1 MTVQKV
7 YHKVYIEDFEEVDY
21 HIIAIHTS
29 LEDYRLAY
37 FLNRDLEI
45 CLSKSTVDIQ
55 FQVKKGKTSFARFTF
70 EDEKK
75 VINWDLIQNKNEV
88 VGVEN
93 NAIQDLFSNTK
104 NTFSSSAYLLSEFK
118 KVDFFLKIENAAN
131 EINVSELVSKINA
144 IDNIN
149 MVYSIDKE
157 NIKSKNNLIF

>member
-131 EINVSELVSKINA
+131 EINVSEIVSKINA

-149 MVYSIDKE
+149 MVYCIDKE

>member
-45 CLSKSTVDIQ
+45 CLSKSNVDIQ

-88 VGVEN
+88 VGLEN
-93 NAIQDLFSNTK
+93 NTIQDLFSNTK
-104 NTFSSSAYLLSEFK
+104 NSFSSSAYLLSEFK

-131 EINVSELVSKINA
+131 EINVSEIVSKINA

>member
-55 FQVKKGKTSFARFTF
+55 FQVKKGKTSFVRFTF

-131 EINVSELVSKINA
+131 EINVSEIVSKINA

>member
-104 NTFSSSAYLLSEFK
+104 NNFSSSAYLLSEFK

-131 EINVSELVSKINA
+131 EINVSEIVSKINA

>member
-45 CLSKSTVDIQ
+45 CLSKSNVDIQ

-131 EINVSELVSKINA
+131 EINVSEIVSKINA

>member
-45 CLSKSTVDIQ
+45 CLSKSNVDIQ

-104 NTFSSSAYLLSEFK
+104 NTFSSSAYLLSK

>member
-45 CLSKSTVDIQ
+45 CLSKSNVDIQ

-88 VGVEN
+88 VGTEN
-93 NAIQDLFSNTK
+93 NTIQDLFSNTK
-104 NTFSSSAYLLSEFK
+104 NSFSSSAYLLSEFK

-131 EINVSELVSKINA
+131 EINVSEIVSKINA
-144 IDNIN
+144 IDSIN
-149 MVYSIDKE
+149 MVYNVDKE
-157 NIKSKNNLIF
+157 TIKSKNNLIF

>member
-45 CLSKSTVDIQ
+45 CLSKSNVDIQ

-131 EINVSELVSKINA
+131 EINVSEIVSKINA
-144 IDNIN
+144 IDSIT

-157 NIKSKNNLIF
+157 TIKSKNNLIF

>member
-131 EINVSELVSKINA
+131 EINVSEIVSKINA

>member
-1 MTVQKV
+1 MTTQKV

-45 CLSKSTVDIQ
+45 CLSKSNVDIQ
-55 FQVKKGKTSFARFTF
+55 FQVKKGTTSFARFTF
-70 EDEKK
+70 EDDKK

-88 VGVEN
+88 LGIEN
-93 NAIQDLFSNTK
+93 NTIQDLFSNTK

-131 EINVSELVSKINA
+131 EINVSEIVSKINA
-144 IDNIN
+144 IDSIN
-149 MVYSIDKE
+149 MVYNVDKE
-157 NIKSKNNLIF
+157 KIKSKNNLIF

>member
-45 CLSKSTVDIQ
+45 CLSKSNVDIQ

>member
-1 MTVQKV
+1 MTVPKV

-131 EINVSELVSKINA
+131 EINVSEIVSKINA

>member
-45 CLSKSTVDIQ
+45 CLSKSNVDIQ

-88 VGVEN
+88 VGIEN
-93 NAIQDLFSNTK
+93 NTIQDLFSNTK

-131 EINVSELVSKINA
+131 EINVSEIVSKINA
-144 IDNIN
+144 IDSIN
-149 MVYSIDKE
+149 MVYNVDKE
-157 NIKSKNNLIF
+157 TIKSKNNLIF

>member
-45 CLSKSTVDIQ
+45 CLSKSNVDIQ

-88 VGVEN
+88 VGIEN
-93 NAIQDLFSNTK
+93 NTIQDLFSNTK

-131 EINVSELVSKINA
+131 EINVSEIVSKINA
-144 IDNIN
+144 IESIN
-149 MVYSIDKE
+149 MVYNVDKE

>member
-131 EINVSELVSKINA
+131 EINVSEIVSKINA

-157 NIKSKNNLIF
+157 NIK

>member
-88 VGVEN
+88 VGIEN

-131 EINVSELVSKINA
+131 EINVSEIVSKINA

>member
-45 CLSKSTVDIQ
+45 CLSKSNVDIQ
-55 FQVKKGKTSFARFTF
+55 FQVKKGKTSFARFTY

-88 VGVEN
+88 VGIEN
-93 NAIQDLFSNTK
+93 NTIQDLFSNTK

-131 EINVSELVSKINA
+131 EINVSEIVSKINA
-144 IDNIN
+144 IESIN
-149 MVYSIDKE
+149 MVYNVDKE
-157 NIKSKNNLIF
+157 TIKSKNNLIF

>member
-45 CLSKSTVDIQ
+45 CLSKSNVDIQ

-88 VGVEN
+88 VGLEN
-93 NAIQDLFSNTK
+93 NTIQDLFSNTK
-104 NTFSSSAYLLSEFK
+104 NSFSSSAYLLSEFK

-131 EINVSELVSKINA
+131 EINVSEIVSKINA
-144 IDNIN
+144 IDSIN
-149 MVYSIDKE
+149 MVYNVDKE
-157 NIKSKNNLIF
+157 TIKSKNNLIF

>member
-45 CLSKSTVDIQ
+45 CLSKSNVDIQ

-88 VGVEN
+88 VGLEN
-93 NAIQDLFSNTK
+93 NMIQDLFSNTK

-131 EINVSELVSKINA
+131 EINVSEIVSKINA
-144 IDNIN
+144 IDSIN
-149 MVYSIDKE
+149 MVYHVDKE
-157 NIKSKNNLIF
+157 TIKSKNNLIF

>member
-37 FLNRDLEI
+37 FLNRELEI
-45 CLSKSTVDIQ
+45 CLSKSKVDIQ
-55 FQVKKGKTSFARFTF
+55 FQVKKGRTSFARFTF

-93 NAIQDLFSNTK
+93 NTIQDLFSNTK

-131 EINVSELVSKINA
+131 EINISEIVSKINA
-144 IDNIN
+144 IDSIT
-149 MVYSIDKE
+149 MVYSVNKE
-157 NIKSKNNLIF
+157 TIKSKNNLIF

>member
-45 CLSKSTVDIQ
+45 CLSKSNVDIQ

-88 VGVEN
+88 VGIEN
-93 NAIQDLFSNTK
+93 NTIQDLFSNTK

-131 EINVSELVSKINA
+131 EINVSEIVSKINA
-144 IDNIN
+144 IDSIN
-149 MVYSIDKE
+149 MVYHVDKE
-157 NIKSKNNLIF
+157 TIKSKNNLIF

>member
-37 FLNRDLEI
+37 FLNKDLEI
-45 CLSKSTVDIQ
+45 CLSKSNVDIQ

-88 VGVEN
+88 VGIEN
-93 NAIQDLFSNTK
+93 NTIQDLFSNTK

-131 EINVSELVSKINA
+131 EINVSEIVSKINA
-144 IDNIN
+144 IDSIN
-149 MVYSIDKE
+149 MVYNVDKE
-157 NIKSKNNLIF
+157 TIKSKNNLIF

>member
-131 EINVSELVSKINA
+131 EINVSEIVSKINA

-149 MVYSIDKE
+149 MVYSIDKA

>member
-131 EINVSELVSKINA
+131 EINVSEIVSKINA

-149 MVYSIDKE
+149 MVYNIDKE

>member
-131 EINVSELVSKINA
+131 EINVSEIVSKINA
-144 IDNIN
+144 IDSIN
-149 MVYSIDKE
+149 MVYNVDKE
-157 NIKSKNNLIF
+157 TIKSKNNLIF

>member
-1 MTVQKV
+1 MTV
-7 YHKVYIEDFEEVDY
+7 HKVYIEDFEEVDY

-45 CLSKSTVDIQ
+45 CLSKSNVDIQ

-88 VGVEN
+88 VGIEN
-93 NAIQDLFSNTK
+93 NTIQDLFSNTK

-131 EINVSELVSKINA
+131 EINVSEIVSKINA
-144 IDNIN
+144 IDSIN
-149 MVYSIDKE
+149 MVYHVDKE
-157 NIKSKNNLIF
+157 TIKSKNNLIF